1 MSGCASESCEHRLS
15 RTNEITN
22 DSPSKMHFKH
32 GNSPANHHPTLSDR
46 IYQKALPRNQ
56 LSLDLN
62 SNNVPDDVDSLNSSP
77 DAQNY
82 DQIPSEYGNE
92 DSSQREMRLR
102 KNDEMERKLSLLEGL
117 NKKLLIDS
125 QQVFESESIKSRS
138 SYGSKIENVSNE
150 NNPL

>member
-1 MSGCASESCEHRLS
+1 
-15 RTNEITN
+15 
-22 DSPSKMHFKH
+22 MHFKH
-32 GNSPANHHPTLSDR
+32 GNSPANHHPNLSDR